1 MAYQNA
7 SPVVNAF
14 GKTRLQES
22 LERARDRQGPSLGQW
37 LALPGHAL
45 AKTIAPLGED
55 WVLIDCEHGHIDDY
69 NMYLQISAISSS
81 GVSPVVRIPAG
92 EPWMVKR
99 ALDAGAHAIMVPM
112 CETKEQA
119 MQIVE
124 SAKYPSKSYP
134 NGFRGTGAMF
144 APAAFNLTGREYFLN
159 ANSNVMIFVQIE
171 SRKGVENVEEIAK
184 VDGIDMLFI
193 GPNDLASSLGYVAFD
208 HATTP
213 EVQQATQRILDATL
227 AAGKYAGHFALDAAT
242 AAQRY
247 EQGFHFV
254 NCGADI
260 VALTSQMSAEI
271 RKVKDLTTKDLA
283 YNAANG
289 SGSENG
295 VKSLDGRGNGSV
307 DAVKLYYRS
316 NVALCDPCHMNA
328 DILQR
333 LVDSLRSNPVSMA
346 SRHVTWDPYPKF
358 NFQASDDLKQDFLW
372 GTLSSFSRPGDV
384 IIGETGTSA
393 FGLCDTK
400 LPSRVMMFNQ
410 TVYGSIGYATGAIVG
425 VGQAI
430 KESEG
435 KWKRP
440 VLVTGEGSMHLTIQ
454 ALADMLRWDLKPII
468 FVLNNGGYTVER
480 LIHGKEAVYNEV
492 AVLDYS
498 MLGKTF
504 GPAFE
509 SKYHGPIKTCG
520 ELSSLLRDPNFG
532 NVGCLELVELI
543 LPPLDAPSAV
553 IKTGAAIDA
562 FNKAKAEQG
571 PSGIQGA

>member
-22 LERARDRQGPSLGQW
+22 LERARDRLGPSLGQW

-81 GVSPVVRIPAG
+81 GVSPVVRIAAG

-144 APAAFNLTGREYFLN
+144 APAAFNLTGREYLLN

-283 YNAANG
+283 YHAANG

-307 DAVKLYYRS
+307 DAVKLY
-316 NVALCDPCHMNA
+316 
-328 DILQR
+328 
-333 LVDSLRSNPVSMA
+333 
-346 SRHVTWDPYPKF
+346 
-358 NFQASDDLKQDFLW
+358 
-372 GTLSSFSRPGDV
+372 
-384 IIGETGTSA
+384 
-393 FGLCDTK
+393 
-400 LPSRVMMFNQ
+400 
-410 TVYGSIGYATGAIVG
+410 
-425 VGQAI
+425 
-430 KESEG
+430 
-435 KWKRP
+435 
-440 VLVTGEGSMHLTIQ
+440 
-454 ALADMLRWDLKPII
+454 
-468 FVLNNGGYTVER
+468 
-480 LIHGKEAVYNEV
+480 
-492 AVLDYS
+492 
-498 MLGKTF
+498 
-504 GPAFE
+504 
-509 SKYHGPIKTCG
+509 
-520 ELSSLLRDPNFG
+520 
-532 NVGCLELVELI
+532 
-543 LPPLDAPSAV
+543 
-553 IKTGAAIDA
+553 
-562 FNKAKAEQG
+562 
-571 PSGIQGA
+571 

>member
-1 MAYQNA
+1 MNKKRKLRLWFSYHLSRVLLACGGERGIIGALAWCKSQTVNRLQQKLVIRAANEPTPISTPNKQSFGGQTLDRHRSRELRIQMLEFQTLLDDSLAPDFYMAPGQRLATVRCIVIAARILACKVAGVAIMTRVISVALDLLQVTGQMNDVIEGLGAILGDERARQMTSDIGITSVGRTRKLISIPNVFSITNEETVDSANLLNAGLTHSGPSSGRTISCKPSCQLWPVDRSTIDYSIIEITLTMAYQNA

-22 LERARDRQGPSLGQW
+22 LERARDRLGPSLGQW

-144 APAAFNLTGREYFLN
+144 APAAFNLTGREYLLN

-271 RKVKDLTTKDLA
+271 RKVKDLTTKDFA
-283 YNAANG
+283 YHAANG

-307 DAVKLYYRS
+307 DAVKLY
-316 NVALCDPCHMNA
+316 
-328 DILQR
+328 
-333 LVDSLRSNPVSMA
+333 
-346 SRHVTWDPYPKF
+346 
-358 NFQASDDLKQDFLW
+358 
-372 GTLSSFSRPGDV
+372 
-384 IIGETGTSA
+384 
-393 FGLCDTK
+393 
-400 LPSRVMMFNQ
+400 
-410 TVYGSIGYATGAIVG
+410 
-425 VGQAI
+425 
-430 KESEG
+430 
-435 KWKRP
+435 
-440 VLVTGEGSMHLTIQ
+440 
-454 ALADMLRWDLKPII
+454 
-468 FVLNNGGYTVER
+468 
-480 LIHGKEAVYNEV
+480 
-492 AVLDYS
+492 
-498 MLGKTF
+498 
-504 GPAFE
+504 
-509 SKYHGPIKTCG
+509 
-520 ELSSLLRDPNFG
+520 
-532 NVGCLELVELI
+532 
-543 LPPLDAPSAV
+543 
-553 IKTGAAIDA
+553 
-562 FNKAKAEQG
+562 
-571 PSGIQGA
+571 